1 MANYTTDTTI
11 TSNLAD
17 AEDLQISGDNVT
29 VTIDASVFIPTMKY
43 GRIIATTTGKWLI
56 KNSTNNMLLI
66 DLADITD
73 DMRIEGNG
81 QCVMEG
87 GWIEIATGDGTA
99 GQTIDFSTIG
109 DNNVSI
115 DHPCAV
121 WVEEEPGGKLVPF
134 LSLGDASVDRYPL
147 YFAGDSTG
155 VAYGGIAGDWDRGR
169 FYTFNR
175 TTRIA
180 TFGDGTNGHVIPNG
194 CRVFFPNI
202 HLTCSSFPI
211 NTSYGTRPLTDTTA
225 NGTLI
230 WDKVSIG
237 YFRFYSTAAQVI
249 DLSYISCDSFGVV
262 DCYTRLVLDNIACS
276 PMTISNSTAISQ
288 AFALTD
294 FQGVGSRFSNFYIA
308 GCANYGTSN
317 STPTLAAIYGENNA
331 LCENM
336 WGMWVDRRNNTDT
349 RNATGLYFARYYN
362 TTIKNVVSISGSLRV
377 NGDNNQILNIQ
388 YGGTPFVPDANAT
401 FFPTKYRTDFINLS
415 GSNNVMIG
423 GSMIAGDSLASYYG
437 FQISNILGSNNQIYQ
452 QNLNLTDYSAWVALS
467 TARIFSDNT
476 VIKNCVINGN
486 TGSVRM
492 EVDAVGLTI
501 DNVRGMTNTSA
512 SLRRGVKLNMTSIPY
527 TYPNPGFGTPMY
539 LRQSHDELANEGWVS
554 WQFAPPIEAGDYE
567 HSYTGQSSY
576 FNNAYF
582 MYIESG
588 ASITISN
595 QNPIKGLT
603 AFRDIDYKEAQGP
616 DTSTELTIEVEM
628 VNAGQS
634 FTGNFTTLTFDS
646 SRRIYTAMQSLL
658 DGLTNYDSN
667 KGLNMR
673 VRMTNLVSSLQYFT
687 SFDIPCYIDTNYQSS
702 DAYVTIEGGSDIDQ
716 YEMRKKSDTSVLFS
730 WTGVGRYDF
739 PLGSLEGEEVYFV
752 RYVLSDGTYDRAAS
766 NKPFPITLGYGNN
779 GIVKLYVGNEIQ
791 VASSDPSTIWNY
803 TTRSLTE
810 GTYTDEDRAKAL
822 TTGKFLA
829 LK

>member
-1 MANYTTDTTI
+1 MATYTADTTI

-17 AEDLQISGDNVT
+17 GETLQINGDNVT
-29 VTIDASVFIPTMKY
+29 VTIDASVFVPTMKY
-43 GRIIATTTGKWLI
+43 GRITATTTGKWLF

-66 DLADITD
+66 DIDDITY

-87 GWIEIATGDGTA
+87 GWIEVATGDGTG
-99 GQTIDFSTIG
+99 GQTIDFSSVG

-121 WVEEEPGGKLVPF
+121 WVEEEPNGKLVPF
-134 LSLGDASVDRYPL
+134 LSLGDASVDNYPL
-147 YFAGDSTG
+147 HFAGDNTG

-180 TFGDGTNGHVIPNG
+180 TFGDGTNGYVIPNG
-194 CRVFFPNI
+194 CKVFFPNI
-202 HLTCSSFPI
+202 HLTCSSFTI
-211 NTSYGTRPLTDTTA
+211 NTSYATRPLTDTNA

-237 YFRFYSTAAQVI
+237 YFRFYAIGSQVV
-249 DLSYISCDSFGVV
+249 DLSYVSADSFVTV
-262 DCYTRLVLDNIACS
+262 DCYTRLILDNIACS
-276 PMTISNSTAISQ
+276 PMTTHSTTAISQ
-288 AFALTD
+288 AFAVTD
-294 FQGVGSRFSNFYIA
+294 FQGVGSRFSNIYIA
-308 GCANYGTSN
+308 GCADYGTSS
-317 STPTLAAIYGENNA
+317 STPTLAALYGESNV
-331 LCENM
+331 LCENI
-336 WGMWVDRRNNTDT
+336 WGMWVDRRNNADT
-349 RNATGLYFARYYN
+349 KVATGIYLARYYN
-362 TTIKNVVSISGSLRV
+362 TTIKNVVSISGSSRV
-377 NGDNNQILNIQ
+377 TGSNNQILNIQ
-388 YGGTPFVPDANAT
+388 YGGTPFVPDVNAT
-401 FFPTKYRTDFINLS
+401 FFPTKYRTDFINIS
-415 GSNNVMIG
+415 GSDNTFINGTMI
-423 GSMIAGDSLASYYG
+423 SGDSLGPYYG
-437 FQISNILGSNNQIYQ
+437 INISNIEGNNNQIYQ
-452 QNLNLTDYSAWVALS
+452 QNWDLTDYSAWQPTSV
-467 TARIFSDNT
+467 ARIYSDNT
-476 VIKNCVINGN
+476 VIKNCSINGN
-486 TGSVRM
+486 IGSVRM
-492 EVDAVGLTI
+492 EIDAVGLI
-501 DNVRGMTNTSA
+501 ADNVRGMTYSSTT
-512 SLRRGVKLNMTSIPY
+512 LKRGVRLNMTSAGF
-527 TYPNPGFGTPMY
+527 TYPNPGFGTPTY
-539 LRQSHDELANEGWVS
+539 LRQSHDGLANEGWVS
-554 WQFAPPIEAGDYE
+554 WQFAPPINEGDYE
-567 HSYTGQSSY
+567 HSYTGQTSY
-576 FNNAYF
+576 FNNAYY

-595 QNPIKGLT
+595 QDPIKGLT
-603 AFRDIDYKEAQGP
+603 AFRDADYKEGQGA
-616 DTSTELTIEVEM
+616 DTDTELTIEVEM

-646 SRRIYTAMQSLL
+646 SRNIYTAMQSLL

-673 VRMTNLVSSLQYFT
+673 VRMTNLVASLQYFT
-687 SFDIPCYIDTNYQSS
+687 TFEIPCFIDTNYQSA

-766 NKPFPITLGYGNN
+766 NKPFPITLGYGDN
-779 GIVKLYVGNEIQ
+779 GIIKLYVGNEIQ

-810 GTYTDEDRAKAL
+810 GTYTEEDRAKAL
-822 TTGKFLA
+822 TTGKFIA